1 MTYYETAIAR
11 FREWF
16 ELAHETEGITD
27 PTAMAL
33 ATADTSGR
41 PGVRTVLLKQVDEAG
56 FVFYTNTRSQKGMH
70 LAANPY
76 AALDFYWAPLA
87 RQVVVEGRV
96 QTVSD
101 DEADAYFASRP
112 RLSQIGAWASNQS
125 EPLADREAFEA
136 RLAEVE
142 ARFGDGPIS
151 RPPHWTGYRLR
162 PDRIEFWQG
171 RDGRLHDR
179 ERYYRSDSGDWEWLL
194 LNP

>member
-1 MTYYETAIAR
+1 MTYYETAITR

-16 ELAHETEGITD
+16 ERAKETEGVID

-33 ATADTSGR
+33 ATADANGR
-41 PGVRTVLLKQVDEAG
+41 PGLRTVLLKQVDEAG
-56 FVFYTNTRSQKGMH
+56 FVFYTNTRSQKGVH
-70 LAANPY
+70 LAENPH
-76 AALDFYWAPLA
+76 AALNFYWAPLA
-87 RQVVVEGRV
+87 RQVVIEGLVR
-96 QTVSD
+96 TVSD
-101 DEADAYFASRP
+101 EEADAYFASRP

-125 EPLADREAFEA
+125 EPLRDRDEFEA

-142 ARFGDGPIS
+142 AQFGDGPIT
-151 RPPHWTGYRLR
+151 RPPHWTGYRLE

-179 ERYYRSDSGDWEWLL
+179 ERYYRAEGGDWEWVL